1 MDGLQGFNGIINEQ
15 TLRTAG
21 TADLIVIINDCDN
34 PVCILFIPLLTLFVR
49 IHCCRGSCD
58 RDCTK
63 GAKTYLRLNRDLQ
76 GVMAGDREKRG
87 VI

>member
-34 PVCILFIPLLTLFVR
+34 PVCIVFIPLLILFVR
-49 IHCCRGSCD
+49 IHGCRGSCD

-63 GAKTYLRLNRDLQ
+63 GTETYLRLDRALQ